1 MQCKLFDRTLQQ
13 LRKLRTQDDSQQ
25 SRTMQA
31 LQAKATL
38 KELEEALRKHCIE
51 HVQRDFA

>member
-1 MQCKLFDRTLQQ
+1 MQV
-13 LRKLRTQDDSQQ
+13 
-25 SRTMQA
+25 

-38 KELEEALRKHCIE
+38 KELEEALCEHCIE

>member
-1 MQCKLFDRTLQQ
+1 
-13 LRKLRTQDDSQQ
+13 
-25 SRTMQA
+25 MQA

-38 KELEEALRKHCIE
+38 NELEEALNKHCIE

>member
-1 MQCKLFDRTLQQ
+1 MRCKLFNLTLQ
-13 LRKLRTQDDSQQ
+13 LLLKLRTQDDSQQ

-31 LQAKATL
+31 RQEKATL
-38 KELEEALRKHCIE
+38 RQLEEALRKHCIE

>member
-1 MQCKLFDRTLQQ
+1 MQL
-13 LRKLRTQDDSQQ
+13 
-25 SRTMQA
+25 

-38 KELEEALRKHCIE
+38 KELEEALSKHCIE

>member
-1 MQCKLFDRTLQQ
+1 MQL
-13 LRKLRTQDDSQQ
+13 
-25 SRTMQA
+25 

-38 KELEEALRKHCIE
+38 KEVEEALREHCIE